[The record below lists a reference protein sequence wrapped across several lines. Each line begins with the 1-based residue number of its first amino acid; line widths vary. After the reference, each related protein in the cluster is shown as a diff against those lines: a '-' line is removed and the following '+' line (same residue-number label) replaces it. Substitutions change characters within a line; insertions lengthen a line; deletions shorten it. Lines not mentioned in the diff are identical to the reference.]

1 MNGRENKIVKKYCLS
16 IITGLTASFFFLL
29 SSAAANPCQEGQDI
43 LGLALH
49 PTKQADDLGL
59 SIAEIIPLTPGSQA
73 GLRKGDV
80 LEQVNSWPIRN
91 CKSYRKAIRDA
102 QKKQKAVLFLVS
114 RKGKRQP
121 IFFEPEIWQRIEEK
135 REEQQAVAS
144 LQSML
149 SAPLPE
155 EIKKKTGK
163 VGDLALATLRG
174 LETMTSLPSLLPVYE
189 KGVREARI
197 QLRSLDRGSQ
207 GEAEKRVV
215 AGAKVL
221 FAYYETARAIRQY
234 KSDYLSRKRSDLR
247 KERAASFTSETM
259 PYFYDSPVTGWVDK
273 YPFLRASI
281 KDSPDKLGFD
291 FIERPGGWDPDK
303 AVRLLWQR
311 AKSETNKFAQW
322 INGQASTK

>member
-1 MNGRENKIVKKYCLS
+1 MKKCYLS
-16 IITGLTASFFFLL
+16 IITGLTASFFLFP
-29 SSAAANPCQEGQDI
+29 SSAAANPCQEGQEI

-49 PTKQADDLGL
+49 STKQADDPGL

-80 LEQVNSWPIRN
+80 LEQVNSWPIRD

-121 IFFEPEIWQRIEEK
+121 VFFEPEIWRRAEEK
-135 REEQQAVAS
+135 REEKQAVAS

-155 EIKKKTGK
+155 EIQEKTGK
-163 VGDLALATLRG
+163 VGDQALATLRG
-174 LETMTSLPSLLPVYE
+174 LETMAILQNPLPVYE
-189 KGVREARI
+189 RGVRKARTQI
-197 QLRSLDRGSQ
+197 RSLDRRSQ

-221 FAYYETARAIRQY
+221 FGYYETARAIRQY
-234 KSDYLSRKRSDLR
+234 KHDYVSRKRKDLR
-247 KERAASFTSETM
+247 KERAASFTSETI
-259 PYFYDSPVTGWVDK
+259 PYFYDSPVTGWVDR

-311 AKSETNKFAQW
+311 ARNETNKFAQW

>member
-1 MNGRENKIVKKYCLS
+1 MKKYCLS
-16 IITGLTASFFFLL
+16 IITGLTASLFLL
-29 SSAAANPCQEGQDI
+29 PSSAAANPCRESQDI

-59 SIAEIIPLTPGSQA
+59 SISEIIPLTPGSQA

-80 LEQVNSWPIRN
+80 LEQVNSWPIRD

-121 IFFEPEIWQRIEEK
+121 IFFEPEIWRRAEEK
-135 REEQQAVAS
+135 RVEKQAVAS

-155 EIKKKTGK
+155 EVKKKTGK
-163 VGDLALATLRG
+163 VGDQALATLRG
-174 LETMTSLPSLLPVYE
+174 LETITSRPSPLPVYE
-189 KGVREARI
+189 RGVREAKI
-197 QLRSLDRGSQ
+197 QIRSLDRHSQ

-215 AGAKVL
+215 AGARVL
-221 FAYYETARAIRQY
+221 LRYYETARAIRQY
-234 KSDYLSRKRSDLR
+234 KRDYLSRKRKDLR

-259 PYFYDSPVTGWVDK
+259 PYFYDSPVTGWVEK

-303 AVRLLWQR
+303 AVRLLWRQAR
-311 AKSETNKFAQW
+311 NETNKFAQW